1 VDKPDQQRDFFVS
14 YTAADRTWA
23 EWIAW
28 ELEAAGYTTV
38 LQAWDMPAGTAFVH
52 AMDQAVQHTRRV
64 VLVLSP
70 AYLRSAMAEAEWR
83 PGFTAD
89 PSGAARRLLPVRVEQ
104 VEPAGLLADRVWID
118 LVGTDEATA
127 RTRLREEVARA
138 LRGPGRPATPP
149 RFPRALAAAVERP
162 RFPTA
167 LPGVWNV
174 PYRRNPDFTGRDE
187 LLGSLAEALAGRGT
201 AAVTRVLQ
209 GAGGIGK
216 TSLVV
221 EYAYRYRSRFD
232 TVWWVRAEQVAT
244 LLGDLTDL
252 AVALSLADPEE
263 ASQQLAVAAVRR
275 WLDDHDRWLLVLDNA
290 GAPDTP
296 TGLEVPLAR
305 LVDLLPQVIHGQ
317 VLVTSRDASWE
328 DYAALAELEVF
339 TREEAIGFLLVRSGA
354 TDEQAAEEVAELLGW
369 LPLALEQAGAYV
381 RQTRTPLATYLGRLR
396 QFPALALAKGRP
408 RDRDPADTVATTWQ
422 VSLERVGP
430 VPGAVSLL
438 EVCAFLAPEAI
449 NRELFSQQ
457 LDHRAHGLRVLADDP
472 FALDEAIGGLRRFGL
487 VKVGEQ
493 TMTVHRLVQQVVRA
507 RLAAS
512 DREAALT
519 AAVELL
525 AAAFPSSPHEL
536 RDPKRWP
543 RCAQLLPHLLVAA
556 EHAQQA
562 GVARAT
568 TAALLRRAGGY
579 LERRGEY
586 EAARGLSER
595 ALALTEA
602 AYGADHLEVA
612 YVLDALGYLLRVQG
626 DLAGAQ
632 AAHERALAISR
643 AAQDPDQLLV
653 ASVLHNLGR
662 VLHAKG
668 DLADA
673 RTHLERA
680 LTIKQAILPRDHPD
694 VASTLGNLG
703 GVLRDQGD
711 VAGARKYVERTLAIN
726 ELARGRDHP
735 DVGRTLDTLGGL
747 LHLQGDLAGARG
759 HLERALAIN
768 EASLG
773 ADHPDVGRTLGS
785 LAAILRDQG
794 DLAGAR
800 PLYERALAI
809 YEASLGADHPD
820 TAQCLNYLATVLH
833 EEGDLAGARQLYE
846 RALAIRRASLGPD
859 HPHTAHSL
867 TNLAFFLH
875 DQGDL
880 AGARTRFERALAI
893 YEASLGLDH
902 PYTALGL
909 NNLATILADQGD
921 LDGARALFERAL
933 AIREARLG
941 ADHPDTA
948 RSRRNLAAV
957 VAELDE
963 QQ

>member
-14 YTAADRTWA
+14 YTQADRAWA
-23 EWIAW
+23 EWLAW

-52 AMDQAVQHTRRV
+52 AMDQAVQSTRRV
-64 VLVLSP
+64 VLVLSR
-70 AYLRSAMAEAEWR
+70 AYLRSQMAEAEWR
-83 PGFTAD
+83 PAFKAD
-89 PSGAARRLLPVRVEQ
+89 PSGEARRLLPVRVEE

-118 LVGTDEATA
+118 LVGADEATA
-127 RTRLREEVARA
+127 RARLREEVPRA

-149 RFPRALAAAVERP
+149 PFPRAPAPAVDRP

-167 LPGVWNV
+167 LPPVWNL
-174 PYRRNPDFTGRDE
+174 PFRRNPDFTGRDE
-187 LLGSLAEALAGRGT
+187 LLGSLAEALAGGGT
-201 AAVTRVLQ
+201 AAVTQVLQ

-221 EYAYRYRSRFD
+221 EYAYRYCSRFD

-263 ASQQLAVAAVRR
+263 ASQQLAVAAARR

-290 GAPDTP
+290 GAPDTA
-296 TGLEVPLAR
+296 TGLEGPLAR

-339 TREEAIGFLLVRSGA
+339 AREEAIGFLLVRSGA
-354 TDEQAAEEVAELLGW
+354 TDERAAEEVAELLGW

-381 RQTRTPLATYLGRLR
+381 RQTRTPLATYLDRLR

-422 VSLERVGP
+422 VSLEQVRP

-457 LDHRAHGLRVLADDP
+457 LDHRAQGVRGLADDP

-487 VKVGEQ
+487 VKAGEQ

-507 RLAAS
+507 RLAAP

-519 AAVELL
+519 AAAELL

-568 TAALLRRAGGY
+568 TAVLLRRAGGY

-586 EAARGLSER
+586 QAARGLSER
-595 ALALTEA
+595 ALALTES
-602 AYGADHLEVA
+602 AYGADHLKVA

-668 DLADA
+668 DLAGA

-711 VAGARKYVERTLAIN
+711 V
-726 ELARGRDHP
+726 
-735 DVGRTLDTLGGL
+735 
-747 LHLQGDLAGARG
+747 
-759 HLERALAIN
+759 
-768 EASLG
+768 
-773 ADHPDVGRTLGS
+773 
-785 LAAILRDQG
+785 
-794 DLAGAR
+794 AGAR

-846 RALAIRRASLGPD
+846 RALAIRGASLGPD

-909 NNLATILADQGD
+909 NNLAAVLRDERD
-921 LDGARALFERAL
+921 LDGARQLYERAL

-941 ADHPDTA
+941 ADHPDTVQ
-948 RSRRNLAAV
+948 SRQDLAAV
-957 VAELDE
+957 VAEPDE
-963 QQ
+963 R